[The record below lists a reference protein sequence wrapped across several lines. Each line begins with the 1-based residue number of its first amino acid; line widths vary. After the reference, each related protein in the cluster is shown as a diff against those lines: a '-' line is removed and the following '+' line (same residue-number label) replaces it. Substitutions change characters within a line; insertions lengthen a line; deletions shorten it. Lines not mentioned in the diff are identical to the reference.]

1 MEDIIL
7 NFNYKGQE
15 VKMQHK
21 KNENMNEIFKRYT
34 NKINK
39 NINNIY
45 FINNGKVLDKDNIKL
60 EKINY
65 KDNIINILVY
75 DINNNNER
83 INEKESKDIICPKC
97 GENCLIEI
105 KDYKINLNKCDNKHK
120 INNRLLDEYNNIQ
133 KIKNEIKC
141 NNCNKNKLKIYN
153 NKIYKCCICN
163 INLCPLCKSNHN
175 KEHIIIDYELIN
187 YICKIHGERY
197 ISYCKECEK
206 NICDICEIEHDN
218 NHNLIY
224 HRDIIK
230 IRDNNNINE
239 LEIKIDKL
247 KNEIINKLN
256 KIINNMDI
264 YYNINKNIINNNNI
278 RNRNYQILMNLNN
291 INKYNNN
298 IINDINNIIN
308 ENNIN
313 NKYKYLNSYIIK

>member
-1 MEDIIL
+1 MW
-7 NFNYKGQE
+7 
-15 VKMQHK
+15 K
-21 KNENMNEIFKRYT
+21 KWKYEWLLKRYT

-39 NINNIY
+39 DINKLYFIYNGNIINN
-45 FINNGKVLDKDNIKL
+45 NNIKL
-60 EKINY
+60 EEINN
-65 KDNIINILVY
+65 KENEINILVY
-75 DINNNNER
+75 DINNNNNEI
-83 INEKESKDIICPKC
+83 INEREYKDIICPYC

-105 KDYKINLNKCDNKHK
+105 KDYKIYYSKCDNKHN
-120 INNRLLDEYNNIQ
+120 INIILLDEFNNTQLID
-133 KIKNEIKC
+133 EIKC
-141 NNCNKNKLKIYN
+141 NNCNKNKLEIYD
-153 NKIYKCCICN
+153 NKMHYCCKCN
-163 INLCPLCKSNHN
+163 INLYPLCKSNHN
-175 KEHIIIDYELIN
+175 KEHKIIDYELKN

-197 ISYCKECEK
+197 TSYCKECEK
-206 NICDICEIEHDN
+206 NICDLCEIEHNN

-313 NKYKYLNSYIIK
+313 NKYKYLNAYIIK